1 MAKRSLLVISAY
13 PPKGSLYG
21 HTMTGAASYTK
32 NTLLQLKKHLKGK
45 IVVLAEAERQREA
58 YSEDGIEVRRFWKRG
73 NTYLYWEIL
82 REVHNEKDIKDVLF
96 AFEWSMFSDKR
107 WHLAFVP
114 VMIAAMRLMGK
125 RVFFVSHAVLLDA
138 DSVAGQVGTKKG
150 STKTKLLSL
159 TLKSYYWLTVFASNY
174 MVLFEEGL
182 RQELIA
188 LTGKKDKLVTI
199 PHGVDE
205 VEDIMPRQ
213 KARKKLGFKEDGL
226 VLMYFGFLIWYKGAD
241 WLVDT
246 MSRYLEKNPDQKIR
260 LLIAGGKNPRFKE
273 DSQYQKMIDGI
284 HTKVRKHSD
293 KITITGFV
301 PESDFSLYFAA
312 SDVLVMPYRAF
323 VSSSGP
329 LSWAFSYGKPVVLSD
344 ELRGYFVTEDM
355 KEGLQ
360 ASGLTADNMTFPL
373 TDEGFENLITRLN
386 DKRLIRKLANY
397 SEIIRNKRS
406 WKRAGEKYVQLIGG
420 KNA

>member
-1 MAKRSLLVISAY
+1 MVKRSFLVISAY

-45 IVVLAEAERQREA
+45 IVVLAEAEGEREA

-73 NTYLYWEIL
+73 KINLYWEIL
-82 REVHNEKDIKDVLF
+82 RAIYNERDIKDVLF

-125 RVFFVSHAVLLDA
+125 RVFFISHAVLLDA
-138 DSVAGQVGTKKG
+138 DSVAGQVGAKKG
-150 STKTKLLSL
+150 SMKTKLLSL
-159 TLKSYYWLTVFASNY
+159 ALKSYYWLTVFASSY

-182 RQELIA
+182 RQELIK
-188 LTGKKDKLVTI
+188 LTRKKNKLVTI

-205 VEDIMPRQ
+205 VEDIMHRQ
-213 KARKKLGFKEDGL
+213 KARKKLGFEDEL

-241 WLVDT
+241 WLVGT
-246 MSRYLEKNPDQKIR
+246 VSRYLEKNPDQRIR
-260 LLIAGGKNPRFKE
+260 LLIAGGENPRFKE
-273 DSQYQKMIDGI
+273 DKQYRAMIKDI
-284 HTKVRKHSD
+284 HTKVRKHRD

-360 ASGLTADNMTFPL
+360 ASGLIADNMIFPL

-406 WKRAGEKYVQLIGG
+406 WKHTGEKYVQLIGG

>member
-1 MAKRSLLVISAY
+1 MGKKALLVISAY
-13 PPKGSLYG
+13 PPKGTLYG
-21 HTMTGAASYTK
+21 HKMTGAASYTK
-32 NTLLQLKKHLKGK
+32 NTLLELLKHLKNK
-45 IVVLAEAERQREA
+45 IIVLAEIKDQKESYYEEGIKVER
-58 YSEDGIEVRRFWKRG
+58 IWKRG
-73 NTYLYWEIL
+73 KLNLYWKIL
-82 REVHNEKDIKDVLF
+82 RSVFSHKEAKNIIF

-107 WHLAFVP
+107 WHLTFVP
-114 VMIAAMRLMGK
+114 VMIVAMRLMGK
-125 RVFFVSHAVLLDA
+125 RVFFISHAVLLDA
-138 DSVAGQVGTKKG
+138 DSVAGQVGAKKG

-174 MVLFEEGL
+174 IVLFEEGL

-199 PHGVDE
+199 PHGVD
-205 VEDIMPRQ
+205 VVKDIMPRQ
-213 KARKKLGFKEDGL
+213 KAREKLGFKEDEL

-246 MSRYLEKNPDQKIR
+246 VSRYLEKNPDQKIR
-260 LLIAGGKNPRFKE
+260 LLIAGGENPRFKE

-284 HTKVRKHSD
+284 HTKASKHSD
-293 KITITGFV
+293 KIIITGFV

-312 SDVLVMPYRAF
+312 GDVLVMPYRVF

-386 DKRLIRKLANY
+386 DKRLIRKLSNF

-406 WKRAGEKYVQLIGG
+406 WKHAGEKYVQLIGE